1 MIEQLVDLAKLALA
15 ITLGTV
21 IGSYLTEW
29 RIRRIIK
36 KELPKIC
43 EALGIE
49 YPLTKPKPSE
59 PSCQET
65 P

>member
-1 MIEQLVDLAKLALA
+1 MMQELIDLAKLAA
-15 ITLGTV
+15 AVTV
-21 IGSYLTEW
+21 GSIIGSYVMEW

-49 YPLTKPKPSE
+49 YPMKK
-59 PSCQET
+59 
-65 P
+65 

>member
-1 MIEQLVDLAKLALA
+1 MIEHLIDLAKLATA
-15 ITLGTV
+15 VTV
-21 IGSYLTEW
+21 GSIIGSYVMEW

-49 YPLTKPKPSE
+49 YPIKKPSSE
-59 PSCQET
+59 RSCQET